1 MKSSSCTSGCGQRYR
16 SSGSRSS
23 GKCQPL
29 APCLLKAAIMARGST
44 RGSCQSLFLAHI
56 KAPYSSE
63 GGSSE
68 GGSSGGSGGGNCQLL
83 APCPRRATLRAGSAR
98 AAVALDAATAKG
110 SAGSAGAAG
119 AAGAVEAAAAT
130 ASARAAATASTTST
144 PSTPSTP
151 ELSPVCVWVRRLPWT
166 ASREEVVQALGQAC
180 KGEVEVHV
188 DGPKR
193 KQRGPAAAADHR

>member
-1 MKSSSCTSGCGQRYR
+1 
-16 SSGSRSS
+16 
-23 GKCQPL
+23 
-29 APCLLKAAIMARGST
+29 MARGST
-44 RGSCQSLFLAHI
+44 GGSCQSFFLAPI
-56 KAPYSSE
+56 KAAYSSE

-83 APCPRRATLRAGSAR
+83 APCPRRAMFRAGAAR
-98 AAVALDAATAKG
+98 AAAAFESMAAK
-110 SAGSAGAAG
+110 GSAGAAG
-119 AAGAVEAAAAT
+119 AVKAAAAT
-130 ASARAAATASTTST
+130 AIAGAAGVAASTTST